1 MRMIFHVPF
10 ELDPGSAFANDIRP
24 LKMLEAFRSLGYE
37 VDGVYGRNRER
48 KVRAAAVRRKIQSGV
63 EYNFVYSES
72 AGLPTAFTDPSKKPT
87 HPLFDLAFLRF
98 CRANGLQVG
107 LFYRD
112 AYWRFPNT
120 GQFKSEFRRTVLT
133 GFYLFDLLAYNFA
146 ITKIY
151 LPSMAMHRFIP
162 LTSRIDAAALLFD
175 SRVKCDKGE
184 TQTWKGSCAEIEM
197 FASVDAAQ
205 RRAAY
210 IQGILK
216 AAPIPGNEYDYL
228 NGNALLRIV
237 GTVKPSVARQY
248 NKAFGGTLQ

>member
-1 MRMIFHVPF
+1 MNKNMIKTAVASVFITIALAGCGSTSEPIKAQAPVVTQTTTKAPVVLDATASAKKIEAKVPSVNKVVTIT
-10 ELDPGSAFANDIRP
+10 EANDENNLIGRP
-24 LKMLEAFRSLGYE
+24 NGY
-37 VDGVYGRNRER
+37 
-48 KVRAAAVRRKIQSGV
+48 
-63 EYNFVYSES
+63 
-72 AGLPTAFTDPSKKPT
+72 
-87 HPLFDLAFLRF
+87 
-98 CRANGLQVG
+98 
-107 LFYRD
+107 
-112 AYWRFPNT
+112 
-120 GQFKSEFRRTVLT
+120 
-133 GFYLFDLLAYNFA
+133 
-146 ITKIY
+146 
-151 LPSMAMHRFIP
+151 
-162 LTSRIDAAALLFD
+162 TSAALLFD

-216 AAPIPGNEYDYL
+216 AAPILGNEYDYL